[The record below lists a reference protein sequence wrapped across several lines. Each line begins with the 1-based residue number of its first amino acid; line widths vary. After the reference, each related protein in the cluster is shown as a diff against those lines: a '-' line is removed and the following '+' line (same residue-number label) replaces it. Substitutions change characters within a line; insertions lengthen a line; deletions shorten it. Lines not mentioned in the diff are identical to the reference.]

1 MQKIELTVEYFQL
14 IGDNISIMQRE
25 VFSMYV
31 TVPLKD
37 ICLIVLLIALIIM
50 VVYLITLFRNLSKT
64 AKKSYEVLEDVKTV
78 TEITE
83 KRTVELDETIGNV
96 TDTLNT
102 VSNAIKGQENIFK
115 QLSTIAGA
123 VMSIVGMITGRNK
136 KDEYEE
142 EAGNTETEAETEE

>member
-1 MQKIELTVEYFQL
+1 
-14 IGDNISIMQRE
+14 
-25 VFSMYV
+25 MYV

-37 ICLIVLLIALIIM
+37 ICLIVLLIALI
-50 VVYLITLFRNLSKT
+50 
-64 AKKSYEVLEDVKTV
+64 
-78 TEITE
+78 ITE

>member
-1 MQKIELTVEYFQL
+1 
-14 IGDNISIMQRE
+14 
-25 VFSMYV
+25 MYV

-37 ICLIVLLIALIIM
+37 ICLIVLLIALIII

-115 QLSTIAGA
+115 LLSTIAGA